1 VGQRAGGCAEQ
12 VEAVQPQRQNCRGA
26 RPREPKTAPAAAPKA
41 RAGPLPL
48 PHGGD
53 WTIRL
58 EVLVTDFAQETLE
71 TTSTVPR

>member
-1 VGQRAGGCAEQ
+1 
-12 VEAVQPQRQNCRGA
+12 
-26 RPREPKTAPAAAPKA
+26 
-41 RAGPLPL
+41 LPL

-71 TTSTVPR
+71 TTATVPR